1 MRSKAHANNLVFDM
15 LYKRFLLVI
24 AAILVIAIIFGAV
37 LFLRS
42 QRYYSE
48 IIYYK
53 QVERLKFVHHD
64 IESEIET
71 IKRIQYGVMMDENV
85 DNIRYLYASSPYFQ
99 RYQMIRAM
107 MDQMKSLKNSS
118 RLVSNAEIY
127 FKSIG
132 KVIGTDEINDMNP
145 KTWDDMQQELFKNT
159 KNTSTLRTYNNRLI
173 VMEAVTNAADS
184 RDLDCVLIVELDQR
198 AIEEQLKNAQLTDE
212 DIIVLTGGERQ
223 FIVSS
228 ARAGDTLT
236 VDAAAGQQV
245 MLGGRRFDVIRS
257 ESEALET
264 QLLWLYV
271 DNTNQ
276 VVIGIALTLLLS
288 FIAIIAAVVLSGF
301 LESYRR
307 VYHPLKLLLED
318 AFEQVRAGNFK
329 YRITRDEPSYF
340 AKLYDSFNGMV
351 GQIDFLIEQDLKQ
364 QLLISHAQLKHLQA
378 QINPHFMYNSYYLL
392 YRMIK
397 MKDYENSV
405 AFCEHLGKFYEYIT
419 RDGEDEKRLREEV
432 EHARNYAAIQGYR
445 FKQRV
450 KIDIAELPE
459 RWADTPVP
467 RLILQ
472 PLLENAFQYVFE
484 KVSSDSSGC
493 LSVSF
498 RECGGELAIRVE
510 NSGELDTET
519 VQHIRTLV
527 ETGSKDGQITAL
539 TNIHRR
545 LQIYF
550 KTRAG
555 LSISKSRFGG
565 LCVEIRI
572 LNEESEGVT

>member
-1 MRSKAHANNLVFDM
+1 MRSKARANNLVFDM
-15 LYKRFLLVI
+15 LYKRSLLVI
-24 AAILVIAIIFGAV
+24 AAILAIAIVFGFA

-48 IIYYK
+48 IIYNK

-99 RYQMIRAM
+99 RYQMIGAM

-118 RLVSNAEIY
+118 RLVSHAEIY

-132 KVIGTDEINDMNP
+132 KVIGGDEINDMNP
-145 KTWDDMQQELFKNT
+145 DTWEDMQQALF
-159 KNTSTLRTYNNRLI
+159 KNTSTLRTYHNRLI
-173 VMEAVTNAADS
+173 VMETIANGADS
-184 RDLDCVLIVELDQR
+184 RDLDCVLIVELDRR

-212 DIIVLTGGERQ
+212 DVIVLTGGERQ

-228 ARAGDTLT
+228 TREGYTLSF
-236 VDAAAGQQV
+236 DAAAAGPRV
-245 MLGGRRFDVIRS
+245 KLAGRGFDVIRS
-257 ESEALET
+257 DSESLET
-264 QLLWLYV
+264 QLLWLYA
-271 DNTNQ
+271 DNTSR
-276 VVIGIALTLLLS
+276 VAIGIALTLLLS
-288 FIAIIAAVVLSGF
+288 FLAIIAVVVLSGF

-329 YRITRDEPSYF
+329 YRIPRDERSYF

-351 GQIDFLIEQDLKQ
+351 SRIDFLIEQDLKQ

-405 AFCEHLGKFYEYIT
+405 SFCEHLGKFYEYIT

-459 RWADTPVP
+459 RWADIAVP

-484 KVSSDSSGC
+484 KVSSDLSGS
-493 LSVSF
+493 LSISF
-498 RECGGELAIRVE
+498 RECGGELIIRVE
-510 NSGELDTET
+510 NSGELEAET
-519 VQHIRTLV
+519 VRRIRSLV
-527 ETGSKDGQITAL
+527 EKGSKNGQVTAL

-555 LSISKSRFGG
+555 LSISKSRLGG
-565 LCVEIRI
+565 LCVEIHI
-572 LNEESEGVT
+572 PKEESEG

>member
-1 MRSKAHANNLVFDM
+1 MRSKAHINNLVFDI

-24 AAILVIAIIFGAV
+24 AAILVIAIVFGAV

-48 IIYYK
+48 IIYNK

-71 IKRIQYGVMMDENV
+71 IKRIQYGVMIDENV

-99 RYQMIRAM
+99 RYQMIRSM

-127 FKSIG
+127 LKSIG
-132 KVIGTDEINDMNP
+132 KVISDDEINDLNSD
-145 KTWDDMQQELFKNT
+145 TWEDMQQELFKNT
-159 KNTSTLRTYNNRLI
+159 STLLTYHNRLI
-173 VMEAVTNAADS
+173 VIEAITRGVDS

-228 ARAGDTLT
+228 SREGYSMT
-236 VDAAAGQQV
+236 VDGTEAAQRI
-245 MLGGRRFDVIRS
+245 MLADRQFDVIRS
-257 ESEALET
+257 ESGALET
-264 QLLWLYV
+264 QLLWFYV

-276 VVIGIALTLLLS
+276 VVIGTALTMLLI
-288 FIAIIAAVVLSGF
+288 FIAIIAAIVLFGF

-329 YRITRDEPSYF
+329 YRITRGEQSHF

-351 GQIDFLIEQDLKQ
+351 GRIDFLIEQDLKQ

-450 KIDIAELPE
+450 KIEIAQLPDH
-459 RWADTPVP
+459 WANIPVP

-484 KVSSDSSGC
+484 KVSSDSFNC
-493 LSVSF
+493 LSISF
-498 RECGGELAIRVE
+498 REHRGELTIRVE

-519 VQHIRTLV
+519 VQHIRSLV
-527 ETGSKDGQITAL
+527 EAGSEDGQITAL

-550 KTRAG
+550 NARAG
-555 LSISKSRFGG
+555 LSISKSWLGG

-572 LNEESEGVT
+572 PDEESEGIT